1 MDPLKTILQI
11 SASGMMAQGER
22 LKVVSENVANANS
35 TANAPGE
42 DPYRRKT
49 ITFEEML
56 DNDTGVSTV
65 HVASVDRDT
74 SSDFSMRFEPSHPAA
89 DSKGFVK
96 VSNVSTVM
104 EMANMREAAR
114 SYEANMNMFE
124 SARKMRSQI
133 IDLLK

>member
-1 MDPLKTILQI
+1 MDPLKSILQI
-11 SASGMMAQGER
+11 SASGMLAQGER
-22 LKVVSENVANANS
+22 LKVVSENVANAS
-35 TANAPGE
+35 SSGMAPGE
-42 DPYRRKT
+42 EPYRRKT

-65 HVASVDRDT
+65 AVSSIDRDK
-74 SSDFSMRFEPSHPAA
+74 SDFSLRYEPSHPAA
-89 DSKGFVK
+89 DAQGFIK
-96 VSNVSTVM
+96 VSNVSPIL

-124 SARKMRSQI
+124 SARRMRSQI

>member
-1 MDPLKTILQI
+1 MDPLKSILDI
-11 SASGMMAQGER
+11 SASGMLAQGER
-22 LKVVSENVANANS
+22 LKVVSENVANAS
-35 TANAPGE
+35 SVGASPGE

-49 ITFEEML
+49 ITFEEMV
-56 DNDTGVSTV
+56 NRETGVSTV
-65 HVASVDRDT
+65 HVASIDRDNT
-74 SSDFSMRFEPSHPAA
+74 DFSLRYEPSHPAA
-89 DSKGFVK
+89 NEQGFIM

-124 SARKMRSQI
+124 AARRMRSQI

>member
-1 MDPLKTILQI
+1 MDPLKSILDI
-11 SASGMMAQGER
+11 SASGMLAQGER
-22 LKVVSENVANANS
+22 LKVVSENVANAS
-35 TANAPGE
+35 SVGASPGE

-49 ITFEEML
+49 ITFEEMV
-56 DNDTGVSTV
+56 NRETGVSTV
-65 HVASVDRDT
+65 HVASIDRDNT
-74 SSDFSMRFEPSHPAA
+74 DFSLRYEPSHPAA
-89 DSKGFVK
+89 NEQGFIK

-124 SARKMRSQI
+124 AARRMRSQI

>member
-1 MDPLKTILQI
+1 MDPLKSILNI
-11 SASGMMAQGER
+11 SASGMLAQGER
-22 LKVVSENVANANS
+22 LKVVSENVANAS
-35 TANAPGE
+35 SVGASPGE

-49 ITFEEML
+49 ITFEEMV
-56 DNDTGVSTV
+56 NRETGVSTV
-65 HVASVDRDT
+65 HVASIDRDNT
-74 SSDFSMRFEPSHPAA
+74 DFSLRYEPSHPAA
-89 DSKGFVK
+89 NEQGFIK

-124 SARKMRSQI
+124 AARRMRSQI